1 MTAPGPPG
9 SPDPGPRRDRTRRR
23 TACATPTGPPRWP
36 APGAGGRRARTACAR
51 RRSARTAST
60 ASRRPP
66 ARRGPRAPSVAGA
79 PVAGATP
86 VVTITLVA
94 VNVVVFVLTALSAG
108 SAWANYTSPWVEA
121 TWLVPADVAAGQ
133 WWRLVTAGFLHIGPL
148 HVAVNM
154 FALWVLGRD
163 LELVLGRL
171 RYALL
176 YGVSLL
182 GGIDGDHAVR
192 RPRPAR
198 RRRLRGGVRPDGRAG
213 RRPAPTPA
221 LADARAADHRD
232 QRRADLH
239 DPGPVGARAP
249 RRARHRPARR
259 RRARARP
266 GAVTTRGPGSGPS
279 AGSPPCSSSSSLLRV
294 LTL

>member
-9 SPDPGPRRDRTRRR
+9 SPGSRPTAGPDAAPHCVRHPDRPTALACTRCGRPACPDCLRAAPVGAHCVDCVAEAAR
-23 TACATPTGPPRWP
+23 TTRAPRTV
-36 APGAGGRRARTACAR
+36 GGGRAR
-51 RRSARTAST
+51 
-60 ASRRPP
+60 P
-66 ARRGPRAPSVAGA
+66 
-79 PVAGATP
+79 GATP

-182 GGIDGDHAVR
+182 GGSTAIMLFGDPDRPVAGASGAVFGLMG
-192 RPRPAR
+192 ALVVVL
-198 RRRLRGGVRPDGRAG
+198 RRLQLS
-213 RRPAPTPA
+213 PTPA
-221 LADARAADHRD
+221 LLTIGLNVVLTFTIPGLSVLGHLGGLVTGLLVAAALVH
-232 QRRADLH
+232 
-239 DPGPVGARAP
+239 G
-249 RRARHRPARR
+249 PARSDP
-259 RRARARP
+259 RA
-266 GAVTTRGPGSGPS
+266 GLWAVGGI
-279 AGSPPCSSSSSLLRV
+279 AAVLVVLDVLRV